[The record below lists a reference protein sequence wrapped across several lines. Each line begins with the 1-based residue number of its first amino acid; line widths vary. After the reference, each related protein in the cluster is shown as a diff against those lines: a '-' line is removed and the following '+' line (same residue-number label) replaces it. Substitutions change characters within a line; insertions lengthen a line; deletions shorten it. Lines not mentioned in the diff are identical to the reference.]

1 MNIKQFIMTN
11 VISKIKGSVKNWWVF
26 FIVGI
31 LLIIGSIWIFRTPV
45 ESFINLAQIFS
56 ILILISG
63 VFSIIFAFTNKDK
76 IENWGLYL
84 VGGILDVVVGF
95 ILLSY
100 PGITLVVF
108 SLFIGFWLMFRGFNT
123 ISTSLELKK
132 EGVNDW
138 GWILLLGVLITI
150 FAFMSI
156 VNPLIGASYLVF
168 TLALAIFL
176 LGIANIFLSIKLRKI
191 KTTVKDITG

>member
-1 MNIKQFIMTN
+1 MAN
-11 VISKIKGSVKNWWVF
+11 VISKIKGTVKNWWVF
-26 FIVGI
+26 LIVGI
-31 LLIIGSIWIFRTPV
+31 LLIIGSVWIFRTPV
-45 ESFINLAQIFS
+45 ESFIGLAQIFS
-56 ILILISG
+56 IMILISG
-63 VFSIIFAFTNKDK
+63 VFSIIFAFTNKEE
-76 IENWGLYL
+76 INNWGLYL
-84 VGGILDVVVGF
+84 VGGILDVAVGF

-123 ISTSLELKK
+123 ISTALELKK
-132 EGVNDW
+132 VGVGDW
-138 GWILLLGVLITI
+138 AWILFLGVLIII

-176 LGIANIFLSIKLRKI
+176 LGVANIFLGLRLRKV
-191 KTTVKDITG
+191 KSTVDKIIE

>member
-1 MNIKQFIMTN
+1 MTN
-11 VISKIKGSVKNWWVF
+11 VISKIKGTVKHWWVF
-26 FIVGI
+26 LIIGI
-31 LLIIGSIWIFRTPV
+31 LLLIGSIWIFRTPT

-63 VFSIIFAFTNKDK
+63 VFSIIFALTNKEKMD
-76 IENWGLYL
+76 NWGAYL

-108 SLFIGFWLMFRGFNT
+108 SLFIGFWLMFRGFST
-123 ISTSLELKK
+123 ISTSLALKK
-132 EGVNDW
+132 EGATDW
-138 GWILLLGVLITI
+138 IWILLLGILVII
-150 FAFMSI
+150 FALMSI

-168 TLALAIFL
+168 TLAFAIFL
-176 LGIANIFLSIKLRKI
+176 LGIANIFLSLQLRKV
-191 KTTVKDITG
+191 KTAADKIER

>member
-1 MNIKQFIMTN
+1 MSNI
-11 VISKIKGSVKNWWVF
+11 ISKIKGTVKNWWVF
-26 FIVGI
+26 LIIGV
-31 LLIIGSIWIFRTPV
+31 LLIIASVWIFRTPI
-45 ESFINLAQIFS
+45 ESFINLAKIFS

-63 VFSIIFAFTNKDK
+63 VFSIIFAFTNKDQ

-84 VGGILDVVVGF
+84 IGGILDVIVGI

-108 SLFIGFWLMFRGFNT
+108 SLFIGFWLMFRGFNI

-132 EGVNDW
+132 VGVTDW
-138 GWILLLGVLITI
+138 GWILFTGILITI

-156 VNPLIGASYLVF
+156 INPVIGASYLVF
-168 TLALAIFL
+168 TLAFAIFL
-176 LGIANIFLSIKLRKI
+176 LGIANIFLSVQLRKV
-191 KTTVKDITG
+191 KTAAKEITG

>member
-1 MNIKQFIMTN
+1 MAN
-11 VISKIKGSVKNWWVF
+11 VISKIKGTVKHWWVF
-26 FIVGI
+26 LIIGI
-31 LLIIGSIWIFRTPV
+31 LLIIGSYWIFSTPV
-45 ESFINLAQIFS
+45 ESFISLAQIFS

-63 VFSIIFAFTNKDK
+63 FFTIIFAFTNKEE
-76 IENWGLYL
+76 INNWGLYL

-108 SLFIGFWLMFRGFNT
+108 SLFIGFWLLFRGFNT

-132 EGVNDW
+132 EGAANW
-138 GWILLLGVLITI
+138 GSILLLGILVII
-150 FAFMSI
+150 FALMSI

-168 TLALAIFL
+168 TLAFAIFL
-176 LGIANIFLSIKLRKI
+176 LGTANIFLSLQLRKV
-191 KTTVKDITG
+191 KTAVNEITK

>member
-1 MNIKQFIMTN
+1 MTN
-11 VISKIKGSVKNWWVF
+11 VISKIKGTVKNWWVF

-31 LLIIGSIWIFRTPV
+31 LLIIGSIWIFKTPV
-45 ESFINLAQIFS
+45 ESFINLALIFS

-63 VFSIIFAFTNKDK
+63 VFSIVFALTNKEK

-132 EGVNDW
+132 EGVMDW

-168 TLALAIFL
+168 TLAIAIFL
-176 LGIANIFLSIKLRKI
+176 LGIANIFLSLQLRKI
-191 KTTVKDITG
+191 KVAAENITG

>member
-1 MNIKQFIMTN
+1 MAN
-11 VISKIKGSVKNWWVF
+11 VISKIKGTVKNWWVF
-26 FIVGI
+26 LIVGI
-31 LLIIGSIWIFRTPV
+31 LLIIGSVWIFRTPV
-45 ESFINLAQIFS
+45 ESFIGLAQIFS
-56 ILILISG
+56 IMILISG
-63 VFSIIFAFTNKDK
+63 VFSIIFAFTNKEE
-76 IENWGLYL
+76 INNWGLYL

-132 EGVNDW
+132 EGVGDW
-138 GWILLLGVLITI
+138 AWILFLGVLIII

-156 VNPLIGASYLVF
+156 INPLIGASYLVF
-168 TLALAIFL
+168 TLAFAIFL
-176 LGIANIFLSIKLRKI
+176 LGIANIFLGLRLRKV
-191 KTTVKDITG
+191 KSTVNKITK